1 MILLLLQL
9 SASEY
14 SIIFFPLESSIFFVF
29 GICKCSCLPSSA
41 EALAVEPCS
50 SCLHNQIWGML
61 HCNFLVSGAKF
72 NDLRRSFLLHMP
84 FFPDFSVYRIGRG
97 CTAAVLLA
105 LPDVRHVASHSFGQ
119 LVSFFCPRK
128 SRNQWLSRL
137 LLPLTCPSSSISQF
151 SASLLLQLNHDAL
164 VALPDVRH
172 VASHA
177 IGQLNFSFRPGK
189 A

>member
-1 MILLLLQL
+1 MSTPSFFLSLNPRLSSF
-9 SASEY
+9 SASV
-14 SIIFFPLESSIFFVF
+14 SAHA
-29 GICKCSCLPSSA
+29 CLPQPRRWRLNRVHLACITRS
-41 EALAVEPCS
+41 EACFIA
-50 SCLHNQIWGML
+50 I
-61 HCNFLVSGAKF
+61 FLVSGEKF
-72 NDLRRSFLLHMP
+72 NDLSRSFLLHMP